1 MRRAARAA
9 WGVFRAGAAQRLAY
23 LGEEVVSSLYLILI
37 LFIFRELYAKVLP
50 QEGALAGYDQA
61 RILWYLVV
69 TEATMTSSPRLG
81 HRIDDE
87 VRSGQVSAFLCR
99 PISYVAYHR
108 WVYLGEVAVAYP
120 LRLLVGGAAAWVMV
134 GPPPAGP
141 ELAWILPPVALGLA
155 LHFQVGITLGLSA
168 FWMGDSTPLFWVY
181 QKTLFLLGGLLVPLE
196 FYPPAVLR
204 VAEALPFHLVL
215 HGPARLSLD
224 PTPAGAL
231 RVVLP
236 QLAWLFGLGLFTSWL
251 YRRALRKLTVQGG

>member
-1 MRRAARAA
+1 MRRSLRAA

-37 LFIFRELYAKVLP
+37 LFIFRQLYAKVLP
-50 QEGALAGYDQA
+50 TQGALAGFDQA

-69 TEATMTSSPRLG
+69 TEATMTSFPRIG
-81 HRIDDE
+81 SKIDDE

-108 WVYLGEVAVAYP
+108 WCSLGEVAVAYP
-120 LRLLVGGAAAWVMV
+120 IRLLVGGAAAWFLV
-134 GPPPAGP
+134 GPPPAGA
-141 ELAWILPPVALGLA
+141 ELAWVLGPVVLGLA
-155 LHFQVGITLGLSA
+155 LHFQVSMILGLSA

-196 FYPPAVLR
+196 FYPESVLR
-204 VAEALPFHLVL
+204 VAEVLPFHLVL

-224 PTPAGAL
+224 PSAAGAL
-231 RVVLP
+231 ALVGR
-236 QLAWLFGLGLFTSWL
+236 QLLWLLGLGVLTTWL
-251 YRRALRKLTVQGG
+251 QRRALARLTIQGG